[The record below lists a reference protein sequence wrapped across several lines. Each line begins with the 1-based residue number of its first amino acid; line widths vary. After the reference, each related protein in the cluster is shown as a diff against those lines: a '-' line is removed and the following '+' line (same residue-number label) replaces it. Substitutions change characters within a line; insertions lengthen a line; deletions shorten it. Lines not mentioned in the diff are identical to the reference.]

1 MELILKPIRY
11 WKIFIL
17 FFLINSAILITPFSL
32 QGEQAYTDFSVDTG
46 TLIVQDSIDA
56 GGNSFMFTDNVSVL
70 NNVVINNFSV
80 DDVIQIL
87 NAEEGMYS
95 FSNDGRDVVIVYN
108 NNGVINKIELKDV
121 VDSTALIYDEAS
133 FENNIGFDAFTIA
146 GDEWAMPGKAS
157 LISPSERVAN
167 KNPTFIWNEVPNAT
181 WYRLFIWDEHE
192 DTVFRQWYEASQI
205 CLNGQCSASTDMELK
220 AGKYEWFVKSWNN
233 HGKIWSDGMAFT
245 VQDNETLPSKVI
257 HISPDGITPNQA
269 MIFTWVADPVSTW
282 YKLWIGH
289 PNNERIFSQ
298 WYEASTIC
306 SDGDCAVTVEAE
318 LNSGNYMWYIKSWND
333 DGKIWSDGMNFSLTN

>member
-1 MELILKPIRY
+1 MELILKSIRY

-205 CLNGQCSASTDMELK
+205 CSVSRAAFSRFENAPICMAYPSRAGAVLIFSGIGAGPGSGLSTTSTRLTQPVAIIKMTMNPRIYFPDPFLPGCTK
-220 AGKYEWFVKSWNN
+220 VCPLPLRFK
-233 HGKIWSDGMAFT
+233 
-245 VQDNETLPSKVI
+245 NERPFPKVI
-257 HISPDGITPNQA
+257 AHVDSLMSA
-269 MIFTWVADPVSTW
+269 KIFTSNQRSP
-282 YKLWIGH
+282 
-289 PNNERIFSQ
+289 
-298 WYEASTIC
+298 
-306 SDGDCAVTVEAE
+306 AE
-318 LNSGNYMWYIKSWND
+318 LVV
-333 DGKIWSDGMNFSLTN
+333 